1 MTVRVE
7 VTWEA
12 LLEAD
17 GRARMLLA
25 LAALPEVRRTVDS
38 PDGRRTAVYAADLAA
53 VRVEAALREAGLS
66 PLAVTGSLAPE
77 AEAALV
83 AGHGERFRPIGR

>member
-7 VTWEA
+7 VTWPGV
-12 LLEAD
+12 LDAD
-17 GRARMLLA
+17 GRSRMLTA
-25 LAALPEVRRTVDS
+25 LAALPEVRRAICS
-38 PDGRRTAVYAADLAA
+38 LDGRRTMVFAADLAA
-53 VRVEAALREAGLS
+53 ARVEAALREGGLS
-66 PLAVTGSLAPE
+66 PLTVIGSLAPE

>member
-7 VTWEA
+7 VTWSGR
-12 LLEAD
+12 LDAD
-17 GRARMLLA
+17 GRARMLVA
-25 LAALPEVRRTVDS
+25 LAALPEVRRVADS
-38 PDGRRTAVYAADLAA
+38 PDGLRTAIYAADLAA
-53 VRVEAALREAGLS
+53 ARVEAALREGGLA
-66 PLAVTGSLAPE
+66 PVAVAGSLAPE